1 VTADLFNVFN
11 KANLG
16 CFDETAVF
24 DNGTA
29 NTNFGNAACAVSDA
43 RRFQLGMQYHF

>member
-24 DNGTA
+24 NNGTA
-29 NTNFGNAACAVSDA
+29 NTNLGNAGCAVSDPQ
-43 RRFQLGMQYHF
+43 RFQLGMQYDF